1 MNLGLNPSDLQ
12 NPQVL
17 DWLPWL
23 GALAVLHL
31 LLFLQQWWWQRRQFN
46 ARTLSRFGPGLS
58 LWRGLVKL
66 GLWSAAGCYLLTALA
81 VPLGPPVK
89 IEGKQFGADVIL
101 CVDVSSSMK
110 AQDIEPDRLG
120 AVKQALDG
128 FLGSP
133 SVQGDRVGLVA
144 FAGGAVVA
152 CPLTTDYDTAQLFL
166 DKLDNDCV
174 PRDGT
179 DLASAI
185 AMALDGFGQD
195 STRGKL
201 IVLATDGE
209 DTVNS
214 DVMDEVARAKAAGV
228 AIECVGVGS
237 AAGALIPDQ
246 TDVFGRVY
254 AKMWHGQP
262 VRTKLDRPG
271 LERIAAASGGDYLPG
286 DSEASL
292 GRMVARVEALKK
304 GLGKAPDRYVRE
316 PLFEVPL
323 LWALVLLLAESI
335 LSLRSRGWLRVW
347 AGLMKLLSRR
357 WRPARALL
365 PLLCLLALS
374 ATARA
379 DLDNGRSDYNEGND
393 AYRNGDYDA
402 AIDAYKKAAAAKT
415 LQEAS
420 DYNLGNALFQKQ
432 DYQGAID
439 AYNQA
444 LQMDPD
450 DQDAQ
455 YNRDLAQQMLDRKQ
469 KKPDKKNKKGNKNG
483 RNKGG
488 GGQSGGQQEG
498 GQQQG
503 GQGGG
508 QGGGQ
513 QEGGQQGGQQQGGQ
527 QQGGGQQ
534 QEGQGQPQEEQEPQ
548 NQAPPGPRLSRDQV
562 ETMLNQL
569 KNDQHKYEGAFNPL
583 KHYGNKEQP
592 EDPAQQFLDQFTGV
606 SPQKSPTP
614 PVDPNYKD
622 W

>member
-17 DWLPWL
+17 AWLPWL
-23 GALAVLHL
+23 AALAALHL
-31 LLFLQQWWWQRRQFN
+31 LLFLQQWWWQRRQFKSL
-46 ARTLSRFGPGLS
+46 ALRRFGPGLS
-58 LWRGLVKL
+58 LWRGLLKM
-66 GLWSAAGCYLLTALA
+66 GLWCAAAWNLVLALA

-89 IEGKQFGADVIL
+89 IEGKQYGADVIL
-101 CVDVSSSMK
+101 CVDVSSSMQ
-110 AQDIEPDRLG
+110 AQDVQPNRLE
-120 AVKQALDG
+120 AVKKALTGLLDSEG
-128 FLGSP
+128 M
-133 SVQGDRVGLVA
+133 QGDRVGLVA

-152 CPLTTDYDTAQLFL
+152 CPLTTDYDTAELFL
-166 DKLDNDCV
+166 DKLDVNCV

-185 AMALDGFGQD
+185 GMALDGFGTD

-214 DVMDEVARAKAAGV
+214 DVIGEALRAKAAGV
-228 AIECVGVGS
+228 AIECVGIGT
-237 AAGALIPDQ
+237 AAGALIPGQ

-262 VRTKLDRPG
+262 VRTKLDRAG
-271 LERIAAASGGDYLPG
+271 LERIAAVSGGEYLKG

-292 GRMVARVEALKK
+292 GRMVARVEKLKK

-323 LWALVLLLAESI
+323 LWALALLLADSL
-335 LSLRSRGWLRVW
+335 LSLRGRGWLRVW
-347 AGLMKLLSRR
+347 EGFIKFLGRR
-357 WRPARALL
+357 WHPGRVLL
-365 PLLCLLALS
+365 PLLCLLALA

-379 DLDNGRSDYNEGND
+379 DLDDGRSDYNAGND
-393 AYRNGDYDA
+393 AYRSGDYSA
-402 AIDAYKKAAAAKT
+402 AAEKYRQAAAAAN

-420 DYNLGNALFQKQ
+420 DYNLGNALFQQ
-432 DYQGAID
+432 RDYQGAVN
-439 AYNQA
+439 AYDQA
-444 LQMDPD
+444 LKIQPE

-455 YNRDLAQQMLDRKQ
+455 YNRDLAQQMLDK
-469 KKPDKKNKKGNKNG
+469 KNKPDKKNKKNDKKGQNKN
-483 RNKGG
+483 
-488 GGQSGGQQEG
+488 
-498 GQQQG
+498 
-503 GQGGG
+503 
-508 QGGGQ
+508 
-513 QEGGQQGGQQQGGQ
+513 QGGQQNGGQ

-534 QEGQGQPQEEQEPQ
+534 QQNGGQQQGGPPQQSGGQQPSPGQGQQDSSGQPEPSPS
-548 NQAPPGPRLSRDQV
+548 QAPPGPRLNRDQI

-583 KHYGNKEQP
+583 KHYGNKPPP
-592 EDPAQQFLDQFTGV
+592 EDPAQQFLEQFGGL
-606 SPQKSPTP
+606 PRPSPTP
-614 PVDPNYKD
+614 PPDPDYKD